1 MIEIE
6 FEYNQQITVIQ
17 AKTDDFFKDVINK
30 FLQKSKF
37 SPNETF
43 YIANGKPI
51 NAEDTV
57 ENQISPMNKENKKMK
72 VLVQLIEG
80 TTVPLEFVKSKDII
94 CPQCF
99 EPCRIKTENFRII
112 LFGCIN
118 NHITNLK
125 IKDFFDSQKIN
136 ITNIICGKCKLKNKA
151 DSHNNEFYKCLTCNI
166 DLCLLCKSVHQ
177 SEHYIINYEQKNYI
191 CNKHN
196 DSFIKYCLKCNK
208 NVCYTC
214 DDEHE
219 KHNQILLSE
228 IKPNITEIQN
238 NLKEM
243 KKEIDMLYNNIKEI
257 INKLNE
263 LSENI
268 NIYYEINNDIL
279 NNYVKKNRNY
289 QVLQILNR

>member
-1 MIEIE
+1 MERQRP
-6 FEYNQQITVIQ
+6 FQTVQ
-17 AKTDDFFKDVINK
+17 LYTKN
-30 FLQKSKF
+30 S
-37 SPNETF
+37 
-43 YIANGKPI
+43 
-51 NAEDTV
+51 
-57 ENQISPMNKENKKMK
+57 NKKMK

-118 NHITNLK
+118 NHITNIK

-196 DSFIKYCLKCNK
+196 DSLLNTVFDVIKMYVILAMMNNK
-208 NVCYTC
+208 
-214 DDEHE
+214 
-219 KHNQILLSE
+219 K
-228 IKPNITEIQN
+228 
-238 NLKEM
+238 KEM
-243 KKEIDMLYNNIKEI
+243 HYS
-257 INKLNE
+257 LN
-263 LSENI
+263 
-268 NIYYEINNDIL
+268 
-279 NNYVKKNRNY
+279 
-289 QVLQILNR
+289 